1 MMRTILAFTL
11 AVATFPAAA
20 ETEKEESCRLQADVV
35 VAIQKARL
43 DRVRERRVEKA
54 VLDTNP
60 TWPEKYNNLIPI
72 LTPWVYELP
81 MEQVREN
88 DLGEVWNTACV
99 NQP

>member
-1 MMRTILAFTL
+1 MRTVMAFLLALTAL
-11 AVATFPAAA
+11 PASAQ
-20 ETEKEESCRLQADVV
+20 TEKEASCRLQADVV
-35 VAIQKARL
+35 VAIQQARL

-54 VLDTNP
+54 ILDTSP

-81 MEQVREN
+81 MDQVREN
-88 DLGEVWNTACV
+88 DLGEVWNTACL